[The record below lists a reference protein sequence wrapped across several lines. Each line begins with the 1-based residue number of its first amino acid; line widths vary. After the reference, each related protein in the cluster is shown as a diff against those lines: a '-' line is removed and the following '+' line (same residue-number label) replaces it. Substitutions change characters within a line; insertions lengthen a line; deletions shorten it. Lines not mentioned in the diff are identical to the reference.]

1 MLNSPSRSHYKRL
14 VCSLCYDEDEDDVK
28 YADESDDKDDDD
40 YVKYADES
48 DDDDDDYDDVK
59 YADEIDDDDDDDDD
73 HVVVMHSDK

>member
-14 VCSLCYDEDEDDVK
+14 VCSLCYDDEDEDDVK

-48 DDDDDDYDDVK
+48 DDDDDDDVK
-59 YADEIDDDDDDDDD
+59 YADEIDDDDDDD
-73 HVVVMHSDK
+73 HVVVMLSDK